1 MSTTR
6 RYKRRKKS
14 AVELTSLLD
23 LLFVM
28 IFVSLLQQK
37 NIPTP
42 TKVKPKK
49 GKVTKIKIPIAVKK
63 KIAPKTVA
71 KVAKASSFS
80 LQATLGFYSGASV
93 TSSPLGSFNMV
104 GRFDE
109 KTKKFRLAG
118 VSWIK
123 RPKDFAMIPVAGTL
137 DTSGQVMNAKL
148 GHPLCKAFKLIK
160 TISGGANPIS
170 GTWEGRYDCTQ
181 GLTGVSITI
190 K

>member
-63 KIAPKTVA
+63 KVTPKPVA
-71 KVAKASSFS
+71 KVSSFS
-80 LQATLGFYSGASV
+80 LQATLAFYSTGKV
-93 TSSPLGSFNMV
+93 TKSPLGSFNMV

-123 RPKDFAMIPVAGTL
+123 RPSDFAMIPVAGTL
-137 DTSGQVMNAKL
+137 DSSGQVMDAKL
-148 GHPLCKAFKLIK
+148 GHPLCKPFKLIK
-160 TISGGANPIS
+160 TISGGGNPLS

-181 GLTGVSITI
+181 GLTGVSVKIE
-190 K
+190 